1 VSRDCGRSF
10 TTSTPAR
17 QDGDDTR
24 TLPALAAAGNQL
36 YLAWVR
42 QGNTATFA
50 WIRLEVFRSTD
61 GLTWTPHAQIPMSF
75 VFPSRLRLI
84 ACERRLLLVM
94 RDRNQGLMVV
104 GVPR

>member
-1 VSRDCGRSF
+1 
-10 TTSTPAR
+10 
-17 QDGDDTR
+17 
-24 TLPALAAAGNQL
+24 
-36 YLAWVR
+36 
-42 QGNTATFA
+42 
-50 WIRLEVFRSTD
+50 
-61 GLTWTPHAQIPMSF
+61 